1 MSAEQSSQ
9 GLEMEYRPWAV
20 FHHGDFNLLLA
31 GGVTMVIA
39 STLTTLISAQWLYE
53 ETNSAAQLGLLG
65 AVHLVQMP
73 IALYG
78 GTLADSVDR
87 KKLMALTQ
95 SVAFLMLLALTVLA
109 ATGQLAPWHIF
120 AVTGVSG
127 VVGMLGGSAR
137 PAMLPRVVPRP
148 LLINGVTTQNITF
161 QIAAVGAPFIFW
173 QMFDAFGVTISFG
186 VATGIALAAT
196 VMPVMLRASGRP
208 QGGAA
213 LAPMKSLREG
223 YVFVMGH
230 QLLPGLFLLD
240 IGVTVVSFYRM
251 LFPVFADHLYGL
263 GATGT
268 GLLSAANSIGAI
280 LGSSVVFLTD
290 RFSQKG
296 MLVLFATL
304 VYAVLLF
311 AFGLNTI
318 FLLGLV
324 IVDIE
329 AQDMTMAACADMT
342 SGEAEKAGTAFRSSL
357 GTLLSVVEDDV
368 NVHDESAVLSALARH
383 CHFKRDVEIVNGPLD
398 LASGTTLG
406 GLDILTSADQG
417 DSLADLSC
425 QDGELPKFDSIGGWS
440 CGARAT
446 ALWCCATGMGQKR
459 GLLVGSSLL

>member
-1 MSAEQSSQ
+1 MSTEQSSQ
-9 GLEMEYRPWAV
+9 VAEAGYRPWAV
-20 FHHGDFNLLLA
+20 FQHGDFNLLLM
-31 GGVTMVIA
+31 GGVTMVIS
-39 STLTTLISAQWLYE
+39 STLTLLISGQWLYE

-304 VYAVLLF
+304 AYAVLLF

-324 IVDIE
+324 IVAALGAMDSIGQTMRQAIAQLTTPDKLLGRTSSAHSFAAMVANNLGQIE
-329 AQDMTMAACADMT
+329 VGVLSAAI
-342 SGEAEKAGTAFRSSL
+342 GAGTAMVFGGAISLVAVGAIWWLVPGIRRYRYDHDDPFGRGKRS
-357 GTLLSVVEDDV
+357 
-368 NVHDESAVLSALARH
+368 
-383 CHFKRDVEIVNGPLD
+383 
-398 LASGTTLG
+398 
-406 GLDILTSADQG
+406 
-417 DSLADLSC
+417 
-425 QDGELPKFDSIGGWS
+425 
-440 CGARAT
+440 
-446 ALWCCATGMGQKR
+446 
-459 GLLVGSSLL
+459 